1 MKRYLLSIDEGTTSE
16 RVILYDC
23 TKRKIVDTHH
33 LPISTS
39 YPHSG
44 WVEQDAEQI
53 WESVRTSLLY
63 LVKKHKLSAQN
74 THGICI
80 TNQREAVCS
89 WDNLGNSIAP
99 VISWQCKRTS
109 DLCEKM
115 SADKKHF
122 LKQKT
127 GLILDSYFSASK
139 IKWLLENDSNIASAN
154 QLKQLHFGTIDSF
167 LIYKLSGGKVYATDS
182 TNASRTMLV
191 NLENP
196 FEYDPELL
204 SFWKL
209 NNTYLPK
216 ILNSIDNFGVE
227 VETGENLP
235 IIAVIGDQQSSLVG
249 QGCTT
254 KNLAKMTF
262 GTGGFLLVNTGKTIV
277 LENDDLL
284 NTVAYSIN
292 GKTTYAVEG
301 SIFNCGSAVNYIKNV
316 LNLFE
321 DYAKLDKI
329 CNKSKTNGLVMIP
342 TFTGVGAP
350 FWNGDLRAS
359 IINLNFDS
367 SRSDITKATIESFAF
382 MLEEILSNLRAKGI
396 KIKELHVDGGV
407 SKTDYLLKLIAST
420 SNLTV
425 LRTKESEST
434 AIGAI
439 NLGLLAS
446 GVVDSLDTLSE
457 NTQISKVF
465 TPEKELA
472 VYAKQSYEKWHNEF
486 LIQLNKVNSV
496 KNNR

>member
-1 MKRYLLSIDEGTTSE
+1 MKRYILSIDEGTTSE

-23 TKRKIVDTHH
+23 TKRKIVDNHH
-33 LPISTS
+33 LPISTT
-39 YPHSG
+39 YPKSG
-44 WVEQDAEQI
+44 WVEQDATQI
-53 WESVRTSLLY
+53 WESVKTSLMF
-63 LVKKHKLSAQN
+63 LVKKHKLTDKN
-74 THGICI
+74 TYGICI

-89 WDNLGNSIAP
+89 WDSLGTPLAP
-99 VISWQCKRTS
+99 IISWQCKRTS
-109 DLCEKM
+109 DICERM
-115 SADKKHF
+115 SDDKKRF

-139 IKWLLENDSNIASAN
+139 IQWLLDNDKSIQEAKEN
-154 QLKQLHFGTIDSF
+154 QELHFGTIDSY
-167 LIYKLSGGKVYATDS
+167 LIYKLTGGKMFATDT
-182 TNASRTMLV
+182 TNACRTMLV
-191 NLENP
+191 DIVHP

-204 SFWKL
+204 AFWKL
-209 NNTYLPK
+209 KNVKLPK
-216 ILNSIDNFGVE
+216 ILNSIDNFGTE
-227 VETGENLP
+227 IETGYNLP
-235 IIAVIGDQQSSLVG
+235 ILAVIGDQQSSLVG
-249 QGCTT
+249 QGCTN
-254 KNLAKMTF
+254 KMVAKMTF

-277 LENDDLL
+277 NENENSL
-284 NTVAYSIN
+284 NTIAYSIKN
-292 GKTTYAVEG
+292 KTTYAVEG
-301 SIFNCGSAVNYIKNV
+301 SIFNCGSAVNYIKNA

-382 MLEEILSNLRAKGI
+382 MLEEILSDLRSKGI

-446 GVVDSLDTLSE
+446 GVVDSLDTLSDD
-457 NTQISKVF
+457 TQISKVF
-465 TPEKELA
+465 TPDKELSI
-472 VYAKQSYEKWHNEF
+472 YAKQSFAKWHSEF
-486 LIQLNKVNSV
+486 INQLNKFKGSN
-496 KNNR
+496 